1 MVIFLWQHFHKHSKW
16 IRNVI
21 TQKSWFAAALAAKA
35 MLCICITYCWETM
48 SRFFFNDRQQM
59 VNDAIEG
66 VIISSRFH
74 NLARLDTDPAIRVVV
89 RKDWNKSKVA
99 IISGGGSGHEP
110 AHAGF
115 VGKGMLT
122 AAVCGDLFASP
133 SVDAVLNAIVAVTG
147 DRGCLLIVK
156 NYTGDRLNFGL
167 AAEKAKKHGLKV
179 EMVIVGDDI
188 SLPDNKQPRGIAGTV
203 LVHKIAGFAAEQGK
217 SLSDVRDIAQSAC
230 DSIAS
235 IGVAMQTCNL
245 PEQNEEEGRIK
256 SGHVELGLG
265 IHGEP
270 GASTVASQNSQE
282 TVATLVKHLRK
293 KTGKEARLAVLVNN
307 LGGVSSLEMAILTKE
322 LVHSEMKE
330 QIDYLI
336 GPAPLVTALD
346 MKGFSLSAIALNETF
361 IKALQA
367 DVETAGWHPMVK
379 LHAMPMQKH
388 SVIHAGTQ
396 AKPSENDTVKA
407 LVCRITK
414 TLIEQEKVLNALD
427 AKVGDGDTGSTFAQ
441 GARDIAQLND
451 DGKLPLN
458 DTAALL
464 ELVGERLATVMGG
477 SSGVLMSIFFTA
489 AGQKVAKKQKI
500 ADALLFGLDQ
510 MKRYGGADLGDRTL
524 IDALQPALEALK
536 DSDLK
541 AAVKAAQ
548 DGAEATAQMHKANA
562 GRSSYVNSDNLKGVK
577 DPGAVAIAAV
587 FAGLK

>member
-1 MVIFLWQHFHKHSKW
+1 
-16 IRNVI
+16 
-21 TQKSWFAAALAAKA
+21 
-35 MLCICITYCWETM
+35 M
-48 SRFFFNDRQQM
+48 SRFFFNDRKQM
-59 VNDAIEG
+59 VDDAIEG
-66 VIISSRFH
+66 VIISSRFR
-74 NLARLDTDPAIRVVV
+74 NLTRSDTDPAIRVVV

-167 AAEKAKKHGLKV
+167 AAERAKKHGLKV

-203 LVHKIAGFAAEQGK
+203 LVHKIAGYAAEQGK
-217 SLSDVRDIAQSAC
+217 SLSDVRDIAQLAC

-235 IGVAMQTCNL
+235 MGVAMQTCNL
-245 PEQNEEEGRIK
+245 PGQNDEEGRIK
-256 SGHVELGLG
+256 RGHIELGLG

-270 GASTVASQNSQE
+270 GASTVDSQNSQK
-282 TVATLVKHLRK
+282 TIAALVKHLRK
-293 KTGKEARLAVLVNN
+293 ATGPEARLAVLINN
-307 LGGVSSLEMAILTKE
+307 LGGTSALEMALLTKE
-322 LVHSEMKE
+322 LVHSELKE

-336 GPAPLVTALD
+336 GPAALVTALD

-361 IKALQA
+361 IEALQA
-367 DVETAGWHPMVK
+367 DVETAGWQPLVK
-379 LHAMPMQKH
+379 LNPMPLQKH
-388 SVIHAGTQ
+388 RVIHGGTH

-407 LVCRITK
+407 LVASITR
-414 TLIEQEKVLNALD
+414 TLIEQEDALNALD
-427 AKVGDGDTGSTFAQ
+427 AKVGDGDTGSTFAL
-441 GARDIAQLND
+441 GAREIAQLND

-464 ELVGERLATVMGG
+464 ELIGERLATVMGG

-489 AGQKVAKKQKI
+489 SGQEVAKKQPL
-500 ADALLFGLDQ
+500 ADALLFGLEQ

-536 DSDLK
+536 NSDLS
-541 AAVKAAQ
+541 AAVTAANK
-548 DGAEATAQMHKANA
+548 GAEATAQMQKANA
-562 GRSSYVNSDNLKGVK
+562 GRSSYVNSENLNGVK

-587 FAGLK
+587 FAGMK

>member
-1 MVIFLWQHFHKHSKW
+1 
-16 IRNVI
+16 
-21 TQKSWFAAALAAKA
+21 
-35 MLCICITYCWETM
+35 M

-59 VNDAIEG
+59 VSDAIEG

-167 AAEKAKKHGLKV
+167 AAEKAKKYGLKV

-230 DSIAS
+230 DSIVS

-245 PEQNEEEGRIK
+245 PDQNEEEGRIK
-256 SGHVELGLG
+256 GGHVELGLG

-282 TVATLVKHLRK
+282 TVSTLVKHLHK

-388 SVIHAGTQ
+388 NVIREGTH
-396 AKPSENDTVKA
+396 AKPSDNDTVKA
-407 LVCRITK
+407 LVDRITK

-458 DTAALL
+458 DTASLL

-489 AGQKVAKKQKI
+489 AGQKVANKQKI
-500 ADALLFGLDQ
+500 ADALLFGLEQ
-510 MKRYGGADLGDRTL
+510 MKRYGGANLGDRTL

-536 DSDLK
+536 ESGLN

-548 DGAEATAQMHKANA
+548 DGAEATAQMQKANA

-587 FAGLK
+587 FAGIN

>member
-1 MVIFLWQHFHKHSKW
+1 
-16 IRNVI
+16 
-21 TQKSWFAAALAAKA
+21 
-35 MLCICITYCWETM
+35 M
-48 SRFFFNDRQQM
+48 SRFFFNDRKHM
-59 VNDAIEG
+59 VDDAIEG
-66 VIISSRFH
+66 VIISSRFR
-74 NLARLDTDPAIRVVV
+74 NLTRLDTDPAIRVVV

-167 AAEKAKKHGLKV
+167 AAERAKKHGLKV
-179 EMVIVGDDI
+179 EMVIVGDDV
-188 SLPDNKQPRGIAGTV
+188 SLPDNKQPRGIAGTI
-203 LVHKIAGFAAEQGK
+203 LVHKIAGYAAEQGK
-217 SLSDVRDIAQSAC
+217 SLSDVRDIAQLAC

-235 IGVAMQTCNL
+235 MGVAMQTCNL
-245 PEQNEEEGRIK
+245 PGQNDEEGRIK
-256 SGHVELGLG
+256 KGHVELGLG

-270 GASTVASQNSQE
+270 GASTVDSQNSQK
-282 TVATLVKHLRK
+282 TITALVKHLRK
-293 KTGKEARLAVLVNN
+293 ATGPEARLAVLINN
-307 LGGVSSLEMAILTKE
+307 LGGTSALEMALLTKE
-322 LVHSEMKE
+322 LVHSELKE

-336 GPAPLVTALD
+336 GPGALVTALD

-361 IKALQA
+361 IEALQA
-367 DVETAGWHPMVK
+367 DVETAGWQPLVK
-379 LHAMPMQKH
+379 LDPMPLQKH
-388 SVIHAGTQ
+388 RVIHVGTH
-396 AKPSENDTVKA
+396 AKQSENDAVKA
-407 LVCRITK
+407 LVATITR
-414 TLIEQEKVLNALD
+414 TLIEQEDALNVLD
-427 AKVGDGDTGSTFAQ
+427 AKVGDGDTGSTFAL
-441 GARDIAQLND
+441 GAREIAQLND

-464 ELVGERLATVMGG
+464 ELIGERLATVMGG

-489 AGQKVAKKQKI
+489 SGQEVAKKQSL
-500 ADALLFGLDQ
+500 ADALLFGLEQ

-536 DSDLK
+536 NSDLS
-541 AAVKAAQ
+541 AAVTAANK
-548 DGAEATAQMHKANA
+548 GAEATAQMQKANA
-562 GRSSYVNSDNLKGVK
+562 GRSSYVNSENLNGVK

-587 FAGLK
+587 FAGMK